1 MKAVA
6 AGTLRQRVT
15 IEQATRSLDSF
26 RSEVRTWTPVAALVP
41 ASVDTPRGELRY
53 VAQQF
58 AGEAF
63 HQITIRYLP
72 NISSVETRI
81 RLEDGR
87 VFLVQFVRDVEERHR
102 VLEILAKEIVGEV
115 PQ

>member
-1 MKAVA
+1 MQ
-6 AGTLRQRVT
+6 AGLLRQRIT
-15 IEQATRSLDSF
+15 IETATETADSF
-26 RSEVRTWTPVAALVP
+26 NAPVRTWTALASNVP
-41 ASVDTPRGELRY
+41 AAIDTPRGDLRF

-63 HQITIRYLP
+63 HMVTIRYLP
-72 NISSVETRI
+72 GVKPSSRV

-102 VLEILAKEIVGEV
+102 TLELLTKEVVGEV
-115 PQ
+115 PA